1 MNDLNK
7 NLIKEDVE
15 FINDYVR
22 ELKKELITLVPDKK
36 KVEEIMTKMERR
48 LKDIESRVEA

>member
-7 NLIKEDVE
+7 NLIKEDVD

-22 ELKKELITLVPDKK
+22 ELKQELITLVPDKK
-36 KVEEIMTKMERR
+36 KVEDWSKKLGEVFENGN
-48 LKDIESRVEA
+48 E